1 LNKIAPEE
9 IPARFLFHR
18 VAGRDAAS
26 MHLPTGT
33 LQSFF
38 QKVGK
43 AQAGLVQF
51 FPDDICHQRSVTNLV
66 RLRFFIRLACRD
78 DTILLLLRCT
88 FVKFNRSCASRAIGK
103 ISSAH
108 ASA

>member
-9 IPARFLFHR
+9 IPARFLFHPA
-18 VAGRDAAS
+18 AGRDAAP
-26 MHLPTGT
+26 MHLPTRT

-43 AQAGLVQF
+43 TPAGLVQF

-66 RLRFFIRLACRD
+66 WLRFFVRLACRD
-78 DTILLLLRCT
+78 DTVLLLLRMHICKIQS
-88 FVKFNRSCASRAIGK
+88 FVRLTRDR
-103 ISSAH
+103 
-108 ASA
+108 